1 MRCVMNYEIIE
12 DPFQKNRLKISPL
25 KNDKDG
31 DAHDDVASVSWRRRS
46 LTASVGR

>member
-12 DPFQKNRLKISPL
+12 DRFQKNRLKISLL

-31 DAHDDVASVSWRRRS
+31 MPGDVASVSWRRRS